1 MNKFLALVTVITL
14 NACDNVYD
22 PNMLAKIQK
31 IESDANNIVLNSK
44 CSNKNEIESKALQ
57 ITAMVISANEAIK
70 NGHVIGLIQYHNS
83 AIQTFNNIKELDEK
97 CRDMKEVNNTQVNSI
112 YKKIIKS
119 LKSIGAIV
127 DEEKFSDNMNDPNFS
142 EEVRSILKSAG
153 ASVPDSAV
161 FYLKYATKPCNLNN
175 DPLCILGEE
184 PTALKKNR

>member
-83 AIQTFNNIKELDEK
+83 AIQSFNNIKELDEK
-97 CRDMKEVNNTQVNSI
+97 CRDSMNRKVGTR
-112 YKKIIKS
+112 KIFPNGNVGEWDGVGWV
-119 LKSIGAIV
+119 LV
-127 DEEKFSDNMNDPNFS
+127 EPTHEEDPLG
-142 EEVRSILKSAG
+142 ILK
-153 ASVPDSAV
+153 
-161 FYLKYATKPCNLNN
+161 
-175 DPLCILGEE
+175 
-184 PTALKKNR
+184 